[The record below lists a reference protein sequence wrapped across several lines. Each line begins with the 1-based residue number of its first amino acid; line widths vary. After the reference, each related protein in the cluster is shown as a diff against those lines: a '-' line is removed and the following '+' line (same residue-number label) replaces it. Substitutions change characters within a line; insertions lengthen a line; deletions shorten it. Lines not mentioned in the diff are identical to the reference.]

1 MISGATISPACS
13 LRRQFTPVGVV
24 HQVVVVECSRFRCNP
39 EVWCTSKSRD
49 DLRECLTSHGFR
61 HAVPWQ
67 LVVHPHDAGAL
78 SLLRWLLGDGICSSL
93 RVCYG
98 FLPDWGSLVHEYH
111 LATTARTDVA
121 CPAVAFTLKTLRVCV
136 PESRMRLCGNTL
148 GGIFE
153 ATILRQCSCSRKLSM
168 HCFG

>member
-1 MISGATISPACS
+1 MVTGTPSRGSQPTGSRRGAGLGVT
-13 LRRQFTPVGVV
+13 LRQFTPVGVV

-136 PESRMRLCGNTL
+136 PESRMRLWEHSGRNFRGHYIT
-148 GGIFE
+148 
-153 ATILRQCSCSRKLSM
+153 TV
-168 HCFG
+168 